1 MKNMKITPESRVR
14 RTPDNFV
21 NAMLDDD
28 LVFMDVAEGQFYGL
42 REAGLRVWQLIEE
55 VSGTWTQVQELT
67 AALCAEF
74 RVDEEKC
81 LRDLAVLLDE
91 LQAVGLVELS

>member
-1 MKNMKITPESRVR
+1 MEITPKSRVR
-14 RTPDNFV
+14 RTPGNFV

-28 LVFMDVAEGQFYGL
+28 LVFMDVAEGEFYGL
-42 REAGLRVWQLIEE
+42 RETGLRVWQLIEE
-55 VSGTWTQVQELT
+55 DSGAWTQVQELT

-74 RVDEEKC
+74 KVDEEKC

>member
-1 MKNMKITPESRVR
+1 MRSMKITPESRVR

-28 LVFMDVAEGQFYGL
+28 LVFMDTVEGQFYGL
-42 REAGLRVWQLIEE
+42 REAGLRVWQLIDED
-55 VSGTWTQVQELT
+55 GAWTQVQELT

-91 LQAVGLVELS
+91 LQAVGLVERS

>member
-1 MKNMKITPESRVR
+1 MKITPESRVR

-28 LVFMDVAEGQFYGL
+28 LVFMDVAEGEFYGL
-42 REAGLRVWQLIEE
+42 RETGLRVWQLIDEGGA
-55 VSGTWTQVQELT
+55 STRVQELT

-91 LQAVGLVELS
+91 LQAAGLVQGCAAP

>member
-1 MKNMKITPESRVR
+1 MKITPKSRVR

-28 LVFMDVAEGQFYGL
+28 LVFMNVAEGEFYGL
-42 REAGLRVWQLIEE
+42 RETGLRVWQLIEE
-55 VSGTWTQVQELT
+55 DSGAWTQVQELT
-67 AALCAEF
+67 TALCAEF

>member
-1 MKNMKITPESRVR
+1 MEITPESRVR

-42 REAGLRVWQLIEE
+42 RETGLRVWQLIEE
-55 VSGTWTQVQELT
+55 GGGTWTQVQELT

-81 LRDLAVLLDE
+81 LRDVAVLLDE

>member
-28 LVFMDVAEGQFYGL
+28 LVLMDVAEGQFYGL
-42 REAGLRVWQLIEE
+42 RETGLRVWQLLEE
-55 VSGTWTQVQELT
+55 
-67 AALCAEF
+67 AAGPGRRF
-74 RVDEEKC
+74 R
-81 LRDLAVLLDE
+81 
-91 LQAVGLVELS
+91 S

>member
-1 MKNMKITPESRVR
+1 MRNMEITSESRVR

-42 REAGLRVWQLIEE
+42 REAGLRVWQLLED
-55 VSGTWTQVQELT
+55 SGAWTQVQELT